1 MHRSWQYAAAVL
13 LAAAVSGCQTSAAD
27 QQKATLALTAGD
39 LSIRQIQA
47 RRFDTADEAAILAG
61 ATGVMQDLGFTIEE
75 SSVANGLL
83 VGSKNRDA
91 VEAGQVAGQLFLA
104 TLIAAFGGP
113 ADPVWERDQRIRIS
127 VSSTPVKNGIVVRA
141 NIQRVIWNTK
151 NQISRVQ
158 TISDPAIYQQFFD
171 KLSQSVFLVANDI

>member
-1 MHRSWQYAAAVL
+1 MRGYWRHVAAAM
-13 LAAAVSGCQTSAAD
+13 LAAAVTGCQTDAAN
-27 QQKATLALTAGD
+27 QQQAALALTAGD
-39 LSIRQIQA
+39 LSIRQTQA
-47 RRFDTADEAAILAG
+47 RRFETHDEAMILAG
-61 ATGVMQDLGFTIEE
+61 ATGVLQDLGFTIEE
-75 SSVANGLL
+75 SSVGNGLL

-113 ADPVWERDQRIRIS
+113 ADPVWERDQKIRIS

-158 TISDPAIYQQFFD
+158 TISDPVIYQQFFD
-171 KLSQSVFLVANDI
+171 KLAQSVFLEANEI